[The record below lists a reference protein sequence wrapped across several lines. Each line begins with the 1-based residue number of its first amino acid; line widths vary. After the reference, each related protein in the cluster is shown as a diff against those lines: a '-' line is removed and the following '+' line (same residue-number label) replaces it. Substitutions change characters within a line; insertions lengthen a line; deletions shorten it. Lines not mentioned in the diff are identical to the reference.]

1 MIFGVTGQMHLL
13 TSRLPSNAGQNI
25 LVSGNDEVKLVESGL
40 IFKCN
45 SKNCDYCVNFLVTGN
60 SNLVTATKKKPSR
73 THKAFG
79 RQHVEKHIWSPVIT
93 CVFLLVYKI
102 IFNFYIS

>member
-60 SNLVTATKKKPSR
+60 SNLVTTTKKNRPELTKPLVVNML
-73 THKAFG
+73 KNIFG
-79 RQHVEKHIWSPVIT
+79 V
-93 CVFLLVYKI
+93 L
-102 IFNFYIS
+102 